1 MLPIVF
7 MKNLKIVRSEK
18 LSIELSRGIELIIDL
33 AIPSS
38 KLLPNSTSYY
48 ISNNSSKLCFQK
60 FEFIKDS
67 YGKCIDK
74 INEENERKPFKDF
87 ASVEF
92 FLKDNFNR
100 DYYLSF
106 IKLFREFIIFS
117 FFSHPIVLKNLPINL
132 EEKDIRI
139 LLAD

>member
-1 MLPIVF
+1 M
-7 MKNLKIVRSEK
+7 
-18 LSIELSRGIELIIDL
+18 SIELSRGIKVIIDL

-38 KLLPNSTSYY
+38 KFLPNSTSYY
-48 ISNNSSKLCFQK
+48 VSNNSSKLCFQK
-60 FEFIKDS
+60 FEFLRDS

-74 INEENERKPFKDF
+74 INEENERKPFTDF
-87 ASVEF
+87 ESVEF
-92 FLKDNFNR
+92 FLKDNFKR

-106 IKLFREFIIFS
+106 IRLLREFIIFS
-117 FFSHPIVLKNLPINL
+117 FFSHPLVLKNLPINL